1 MAHEPDHLSEIRRI
15 NRIIGQ
21 LEGVKRMI
29 EEKVY
34 CPEILLQ
41 TKAVSSA
48 IRSLQTKLL
57 EGHINHCVKNS
68 FESNSSSEDSEKKIK
83 ELIELFKVR
92 IK

>member
-1 MAHEPDHLSEIRRI
+1 MICNPSHKDQLKRL

-29 EEKVY
+29 GENQY
-34 CPEILLQ
+34 CPKILIQ

-48 IRSLQTKLL
+48 IRSLETSML
-57 EGHINHCVKNS
+57 EKHINHCVKAAL
-68 FESNSSSEDSEKKIK
+68 ESGVDAKEKTE
-83 ELIELFKVR
+83 ELVNIFKTR